1 MTLSA
6 LTSSTKAQIV
16 LAAERLFAEHGID
29 GVSLRQI
36 GAEAGNGNKSAVQY
50 HFGSKDGL
58 LQAICEHRLPGIH
71 ERRRIL
77 IAQYRPEDLQ
87 TWVKCYVLPILEQGE
102 QEGSRYM
109 TFVNMLRHHGRR
121 DVFER
126 LPEEFRASTREFRD
140 RAAAL
145 LPHIPEPLRAHRIGQ
160 AVTFGVD
167 AASDRE
173 HARVNGYPVL
183 PFALHVADL
192 LDGLV
197 GFLQAPVSPAS
208 LAALADTSPEAA
220 WLPFV

>member
-16 LAAERLFAEHGID
+16 LAAERLFAQHGID

-36 GAEAGNGNKSAVQY
+36 GTEAGNGNKSAVQY
-50 HFGSKDGL
+50 HFGTKDRL

-87 TWVKCYVLPILEQGE
+87 AWVKCYVLPILEQGE

-109 TFVNMLRHHGRR
+109 TFVNMLRHHDRR
-121 DVFER
+121 DVLER
-126 LPEEFRASTREFRD
+126 LPEEFRTSTREFGERV
-140 RAAAL
+140 AAL
-145 LPHIPEPLRAHRIGQ
+145 LPHIPEPLRAHRISQ
-160 AVTFGVD
+160 AVAFSVD

-197 GFLQAPVSPAS
+197 GFLQAPVSPTS
-208 LAALADTSPEAA
+208 LAALADTSPKAN
-220 WLPFV
+220 WLPFL